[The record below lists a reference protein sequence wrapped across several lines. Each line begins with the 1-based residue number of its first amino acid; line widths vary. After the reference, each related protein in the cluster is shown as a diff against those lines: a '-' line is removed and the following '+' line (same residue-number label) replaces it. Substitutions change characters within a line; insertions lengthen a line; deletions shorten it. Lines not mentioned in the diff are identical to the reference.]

1 MSFFNKRKERKKVI
15 SKGGE
20 GICPPEKKGFTQHY
34 GECWNDSD
42 MMIFCFTDGIKEKVQ
57 VFFTFIDSL
66 ILLNPSI
73 ELDKI
78 FLSLYDKKFDAEHIE
93 NFNLFIPFNI
103 NYIDDSKN
111 DYKFFKRYAISYI
124 SNMYR
129 RYKNLMNENIQRLET
144 LGKER
149 LKGTLGPIES
159 LKSLKRVESF
169 DRSLNCVRSNYNLE
183 NINIK
188 VKKENRN
195 RHGGSALNTY
205 FSLCIINYFIMTYN
219 YREVVQNYSNVSY
232 LKFEVTNKFSNADI
246 SDVLAVSIQSS
257 ELNENK
263 IMTRHKN
270 AFIKC
275 NGISY
280 FYDDNGVIDT
290 SNVDEQKQ
298 MIEFSWEKHIE
309 NMKEEIINKNNFFD
323 SVEFRSYLK
332 KRKVKT
338 LTFFKLENNLEYFK
352 EIVNMILKVFKGN
365 YSVNSFNYFQL
376 EKDLNELM
384 AKEDLP
390 QEEEEEEEWEKELKK
405 ILANEEKE
413 EEWEKELKKIL
424 ANEEN
429 EEKEDLSLPSELE
442 KQLEIYKKGGFYKR
456 SNTNKRNNTNKRTKK
471 NKRSN
476 TNKRT
481 NKKNKRSNTNKRSK
495 NNKKSKKLKKLKK
508 LKK

>member
-20 GICPPEKKGFTQHY
+20 GSCPPEKKGFTQHS

-73 ELDKI
+73 ELEKI
-78 FLSLYDKKFDAEHIE
+78 LLSLYDKTFDAEHIE

-129 RYKNLMNENIQRLET
+129 RYKNLINENIQRLET
-144 LGKER
+144 LRKER
-149 LKGTLGPIES
+149 PIES
-159 LKSLKRVESF
+159 LESLKRVESF
-169 DRSLNCVRSNYNLE
+169 NRSLSCIMSNYNLE

-195 RHGGSALNTY
+195 RRGGSVLNTY
-205 FSLCIINYFIMTYN
+205 FSLCIINYFIMTYH
-219 YREVVQNYSNVSY
+219 YEEVVQNYSNVSY
-232 LKFEVTNKFSNADI
+232 LNFEVYSKFTNADI
-246 SDVLAVSIQSS
+246 SDVLAVSINAS

-263 IMTRHKN
+263 IIIHHKT

-290 SNVDEQKQ
+290 SNDDEQKE

-309 NMKEEIINKNNFFD
+309 DMKEEIINENNFFD

-332 KRKVKT
+332 K
-338 LTFFKLENNLEYFK
+338 
-352 EIVNMILKVFKGN
+352 
-365 YSVNSFNYFQL
+365 
-376 EKDLNELM
+376 
-384 AKEDLP
+384 
-390 QEEEEEEEWEKELKK
+390 KK
-405 ILANEEKE
+405 
-413 EEWEKELKKIL
+413 
-424 ANEEN
+424 
-429 EEKEDLSLPSELE
+429 
-442 KQLEIYKKGGFYKR
+442 
-456 SNTNKRNNTNKRTKK
+456 
-471 NKRSN
+471 
-476 TNKRT
+476 
-481 NKKNKRSNTNKRSK
+481 
-495 NNKKSKKLKKLKK
+495 
-508 LKK
+508 